1 MNEVTTTLN
10 GVLDT
15 ILAIRVHR
23 HPRIRIDEVE
33 EAERLV
39 KRLGETENNSPTGA
53 STERTSSIPS
63 TREGIR
69 RSLIKHLEDMK
80 TRVNGQDR
88 EALED
93 SIRKLNDLL

>member
-10 GVLDT
+10 GLLDT

-39 KRLGETENNSPTGA
+39 KRLVETENNSPTGD
-53 STERTSSIPS
+53 STERTSSIPN
-63 TREGIR
+63 IR
-69 RSLIKHLEDMK
+69 KSIHSLIKRLEDMK

-88 EALED
+88 EAIED